1 MTSDQLIQKMNE
13 HLKDY
18 EFDGTAYTYTVFYTV
33 KYSDLDGDSWQEK
46 MNSIMHFFN
55 KMHEDNSN
63 WLLEE
68 VIPPNSFPFT
78 VEYDIVNKE
87 SYFEFE
93 VLKK

>member
-1 MTSDQLIQKMNE
+1 MTSDQLIQKMND

-18 EFDGTAYTYTVFYTV
+18 EFDGIAYTI

-46 MNSIMHFFN
+46 MNCIMQFFD

-78 VEYDIVNKE
+78 VVYDIVDGGKFE

-93 VLKK
+93 VLKKQTI